1 MRGYPK
7 VLSSKEDYLY
17 VKDNFPADLWK
28 ADWQGLLDTMTCWY
42 PTGEVASVEAG
53 VTDDT
58 HKVEKFEEEGKDTVF
73 MQYELRQNPDCKL
86 LRLGFTEA
94 EVKKALGIK

>member
-17 VKDNFPADLWK
+17 VKANFPATQWK
-28 ADWQGLLDTMTCWY
+28 ADWKDLLDTMTCWY
-42 PTGEVASVEAG
+42 PVDTVASEDAG
-53 VTDDT
+53 VTDAT
-58 HKVEKFEEEGKDTVF
+58 HKVEKFEEEGKDAVF